1 MTECYEMHQPDKKKI
16 EELKNISLGID
27 ALPTQTTMKSF
38 SQAQSF
44 FKGMVRFEK
53 TKQKTNPAGK
63 TNSIQILENNYHS
76 RNSLYIKSC
85 NFKLL
90 NNIRITFYRF
100 DFFLSYKQL
109 FF

>member
-1 MTECYEMHQPDKKKI
+1 MQEVKDTLDKKAIIGLMTECYEMHQPDKKKI

-53 TKQKTNPAGK
+53 EEPIQPERRILSKFQKIIIIRVTLY
-63 TNSIQILENNYHS
+63 TSSCVTLNY
-76 RNSLYIKSC
+76 
-85 NFKLL
+85 
-90 NNIRITFYRF
+90 
-100 DFFLSYKQL
+100 
-109 FF
+109 